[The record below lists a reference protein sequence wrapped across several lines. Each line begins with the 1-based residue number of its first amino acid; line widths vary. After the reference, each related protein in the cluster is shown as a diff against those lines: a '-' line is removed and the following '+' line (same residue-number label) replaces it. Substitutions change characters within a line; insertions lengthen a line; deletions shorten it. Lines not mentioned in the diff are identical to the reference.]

1 LLARIALATIMGI
14 IVYVIIYLFFS
25 VKGVIP
31 PGDGLDK
38 TDWLSFLGAYLSF
51 LGTVIV
57 SLTIFW
63 HTNYVTKQSEEKTAT
78 ERKKRIQPVFSI
90 KIGSQNT
97 VMEKR
102 SSFVDAGNKPERP
115 YNVIIKIENANEF
128 PITNV
133 IVFDKYITPLLKTKE
148 EISVHCTYSDPTD
161 TYKFYDSI
169 AVINET
175 DYEKDSSGLPKWF
188 NINYDDVDG
197 NEMYQSFSLHH
208 FDKTPYYS
216 SEGAIDV

>member
-1 LLARIALATIMGI
+1 ML
-14 IVYVIIYLFFS
+14 
-25 VKGVIP
+25 
-31 PGDGLDK
+31 
-38 TDWLSFLGAYLSF
+38 
-51 LGTVIV
+51 

-97 VMEKR
+97 IMEKR
-102 SSFVDAGNKPERP
+102 SSFVDTGNKPERP
-115 YNVIIKIENANEF
+115 SNVIIKIENANEF
-128 PITNV
+128 PITNL
-133 IVFDKYITPLLKTKE
+133 IVFDKYVLPLLKPGQ
-148 EISVHCTYSDPTD
+148 EISVYCTYSDPTN

-175 DYEKDSSGLPKWF
+175 DYEKDSSGLPMWF

-197 NEMYQSFSLHH
+197 NSMYQTFELKC
-208 FDKTPYYS
+208 FDNTQYYS
-216 SEGAIDV
+216 LAGTFEP